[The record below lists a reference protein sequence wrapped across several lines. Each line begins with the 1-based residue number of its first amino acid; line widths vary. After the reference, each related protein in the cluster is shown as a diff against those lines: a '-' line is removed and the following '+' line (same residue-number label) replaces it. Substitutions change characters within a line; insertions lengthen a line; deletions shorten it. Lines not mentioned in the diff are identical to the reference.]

1 MIIFLGVYS
10 GLYFR
15 RIVQNSNKRWFT
27 YFHTL
32 YTDDFG
38 RKVRKRDE
46 KKPQQKYFVLVHK
59 GQEDGIIALTK
70 TNFAT

>member
-1 MIIFLGVYS
+1 MHANIALSTHKLYNVYIMFLGVYS

-15 RIVQNSNKRWFT
+15 RIVQNKRWFI

-32 YTDDFG
+32 STDDFY

-46 KKPQQKYFVLVHK
+46 KNPQ
-59 GQEDGIIALTK
+59 
-70 TNFAT
+70 

>member
-15 RIVQNSNKRWFT
+15 RIVQNKRWFI

-32 YTDDFG
+32 STDDFY

-46 KKPQQKYFVLVHK
+46 KNPQ
-59 GQEDGIIALTK
+59 
-70 TNFAT
+70 

>member
-32 YTDDFG
+32 YTDDLY

-46 KKPQQKYFVLVHK
+46 KNTSF
-59 GQEDGIIALTK
+59 
-70 TNFAT
+70 